1 MLIDLLLKK
10 KTPNPEMI
18 ASATE
23 HINRVETEMVM
34 DKVEKSTA
42 CQSYNNIPKHV
53 LMEYGGTKDALAKFS
68 KLSKNIFSAPIL
80 YRFKQRSTNSKI
92 TEK

>member
-53 LMEYGGTKDALAKFS
+53 LMEYGGTKDVLAKFS
-68 KLSKNIFSAPIL
+68 KQYPR
-80 YRFKQRSTNSKI
+80 YRFTRRSINSKI
-92 TEK
+92 TEKSKT